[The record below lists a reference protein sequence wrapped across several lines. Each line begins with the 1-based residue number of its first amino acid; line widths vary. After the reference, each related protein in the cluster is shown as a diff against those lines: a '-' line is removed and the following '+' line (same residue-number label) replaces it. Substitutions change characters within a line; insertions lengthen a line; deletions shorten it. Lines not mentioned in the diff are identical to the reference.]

1 MKKFLFI
8 MFFVFFV
15 VFLGCVNK
23 YFNLKILKEKIGLKE
38 GFATLN
44 PANYKCADVLLNGFY
59 PINVKD
65 PHTSYETYASQ
76 SRLYPILSAHSLETN
91 NIEHWKQP
99 ENGTNS
105 FPELSGVFYTN

>member
-23 YFNLKILKEKIGLKE
+23 YFNLKILKEKLGITE

-44 PANYKCADVLLNGFY
+44 PANANCADVLLDGFY
-59 PINVKD
+59 PVNIASPQISN
-65 PHTSYETYASQ
+65 ETYASQ
-76 SRLYPILSAHSLETN
+76 SRLYPILPAHSLETN
-91 NIEHWKQP
+91 NIENWHQP

-105 FPELSGVFYTN
+105 FPELSGSFYST